1 MLIYNQM
8 MKIKNMKLHYTQFC
22 LIVLIVFSGSSCK
35 KYLDVTPNNVGTL
48 EYAFRNR
55 NEAENYLFTCYY
67 SLQLLNDVTRSP
79 GFTTSSEII
88 YPLDLSTHP
97 FDETG
102 FSIITGTQSTGS
114 PGLNYWDGDKNGI
127 GMFKAIRKCNTMLE
141 NIDMPGDLPEPE
153 KKRWIAETKFLKAYY
168 NYYLMRL
175 YGPIP
180 IIDKNLPVEASPD
193 EVKVKRKP
201 LDEVAAYIIRLL
213 DEAIPDLPVT
223 IENQARELGRVTRPA
238 AMAIKAEVLITLA
251 SPLFN
256 GNPDYAGFKDK
267 SGTSLFPATY
277 DPVKWQT
284 AATACKEAIDICEAN
299 GLKLNTE
306 FVPSPIV
313 SNLPDSLK
321 RVLTTQNA
329 LTQRWDTNPELIWA
343 LSNVWHGQE
352 YTIPR
357 MTQKANQNDL
367 QNPSYFAVPISTTE
381 LFYTNKGV
389 PITEDKTWDYANR
402 NQLRTGDAAN
412 FYYIKQGYQTVKAH
426 FDREPRFYGSI
437 GFDGG
442 VWFGNGI
449 YDAKKAHTVEARGLF
464 ATAGPKTLQKRN
476 LTGYWPKKLANYL
489 TVYDDGFQWVDFSM
503 PVMRMG
509 GLYLL
514 YAEALNEVNGPTAE
528 SLFYIDK
535 IRARAGLAGV
545 QSSWTS
551 YSRNPSKP
559 STKEGLREIIHQERR
574 IELCFEAQ
582 SGWDLRRWKE
592 LQSVLSVPMKGWSI
606 YEDQA
611 INYYRARNVQIPV
624 FGTRDYLFPL
634 SNTAIVVNDK
644 LVQNPY
650 W

>member
-1 MLIYNQM
+1 M
-8 MKIKNMKLHYTQFC
+8 MKIKTMKLYYKQFC
-22 LIVLIVFSGSSCK
+22 LMILIAISGSSCK

-48 EYAFRNR
+48 DYAFRNR
-55 NEAENYLFTCYY
+55 NEAENYLFTCYS
-67 SLQLLNDVTRSP
+67 SLQELNDLNRSP
-79 GFTTSSEII
+79 GFTTSSEVIF
-88 YPLDLSTHP
+88 PLDLQSSP
-97 FDETG
+97 LNITG
-102 FSIITGTQSTGS
+102 FSIINGTQSTGS
-114 PGLNYWDGDKNGI
+114 PGLNYWDGNNNGI

-141 NIDMPGDLPEPE
+141 NIDKPGDLSEPE

-180 IIDKNLPVEASPD
+180 IMDKNFDVEASPN
-193 EVKVKRKP
+193 EVRVKRAP
-201 LDEVAAYIIRLL
+201 LDEVGSYIINLL
-213 DEAIPDLPVT
+213 DESIPDLPAT
-223 IENQARELGRVTRPA
+223 IENQARELGRITRPA
-238 AMAIKAEVLITLA
+238 AMAIKAEVLMTLA

-267 SGTSLFPATY
+267 DGISLFPVSY
-277 DPVKWQT
+277 DAKKWQL
-284 AATACKEAIDICEAN
+284 AATACKEAIDACEAS
-299 GLKLNTE
+299 GLKLNTA
-306 FVPSPIV
+306 FVPSPMV

-329 LTQRWDTNPELIWA
+329 LTQRWDSNPELIWA
-343 LSNVWHGQE
+343 LSYVWHGQE
-352 YTIPR
+352 YVIPR
-357 MTQKANQNDL
+357 MTQKANQNDS
-367 QNPSYFAVPISTTE
+367 QNPAYYAVPISTTE

-389 PITEDKTWDYANR
+389 PINEDKTWDYANR
-402 NQLRTGDAAN
+402 NQLKTGDVAN
-412 FYYIKQGYQTVKAH
+412 FFYIKQGYQTVKAH

-449 YDAKKAHTVEARGLF
+449 YDAKQAHTVEARGIYAL
-464 ATAGPKTLQKRN
+464 AGPKTLQKRN
-476 LTGYWPKKLANYL
+476 ITGYWPKKLANYL
-489 TVYDDGFQWVDFSM
+489 TVYNDGFQWVDFSM
-503 PVMRMG
+503 PMMRMG

-514 YAEALNEVNGPTAE
+514 YAEALNELNGPNAE
-528 SLFYIDK
+528 AISYIDQV
-535 IRARAGLAGV
+535 RSRAGLEGV
-545 QSSWTS
+545 EASWTK
-551 YSRNPSKP
+551 YSRNASKP
-559 STKEGLREIIHQERR
+559 ATKEGLREIIHQERR

-592 LQSVLSVPMKGWSI
+592 LQQVLSVPMKGWSI

-611 INYYRARNVQIPV
+611 INFYRARNVQIPV

-634 SNTAIVVNDK
+634 SNGALEVNDK